1 MRLIVITPEGVHKE
15 EGALI
20 ARMLRRGID
29 RVHLRHPSLS
39 AEGMRNIIASVP
51 LDLRG
56 RLTLHDHFCLCG
68 EFPQVGVN
76 LNSRNPLPPEC
87 GHGLVSRSCHSV
99 AETLAD
105 ADYVLLSPIFPSISK
120 PGYRAEFT
128 DEALGSLPAG
138 KVVALGGIDCER
150 LPLLKRYPF
159 VGAAFLG
166 SVWNENSNPATVM
179 ENVAKIIE
187 TV

>member
-1 MRLIVITPEGVHKE
+1 MRLIVITPERVHKE
-15 EGALI
+15 EGVLI
-20 ARMLRRGID
+20 VEMLRRGID

-39 AEGMRNIIASVP
+39 VEGMRNIIDAVP

-56 RLTLHDHFCLCG
+56 RLTIHDHFCLCR

-76 LNSRNPLPPEC
+76 LNSRNPEPPAGE
-87 GHGLVSRSCHSV
+87 HGAVSRSCHSV
-99 AETLAD
+99 EETYAE
-105 ADYVLLSPIFPSISK
+105 ADYVLLSPVFPSISK
-120 PGYRAEFT
+120 PGYRAEFSE
-128 DEALGSLPAG
+128 DELASLPPA
-138 KVVALGGIDCER
+138 KVIALGGIDSER

-166 SVWNENSNPATVM
+166 SVWNENTNPATVL